1 MIASRIAA
9 SRDSNST
16 RKNYVC
22 SVGIYSIQKK
32 AKFNQNITFGEEN
45 LIGIANIHDDAL
57 VMVGVIAYFDIKR
70 VLVTTELHRMFSLEK
85 HFWVWRSLL
94 RYWKRWPPLTRFWK
108 DNYDTRENCGAPTHF
123 RHLSNNRGDHDKF
136 LSCQNPNGLQ
146 YHLRLIVTKCHRCCS
161 LNLSSGH
168 EVFD

>member
-85 HFWVWRSLL
+85 HFWV
-94 RYWKRWPPLTRFWK
+94 
-108 DNYDTRENCGAPTHF
+108 
-123 RHLSNNRGDHDKF
+123 
-136 LSCQNPNGLQ
+136 
-146 YHLRLIVTKCHRCCS
+146 
-161 LNLSSGH
+161 
-168 EVFD
+168 